1 MSVSTLAPFR
11 EARLMPVDLAV
22 ERRADGA
29 ILLRSNIPLR
39 AYDANL
45 PGALLRR
52 CAAMGDKPAIGKR
65 APGGG
70 DWAFTTYAELAGKV
84 RSAAQWLLDHAP
96 PGRPVLIATDNT
108 PAFAV
113 MSFAAWAAGLPVCP
127 VSTAYGTMGG
137 DYGRL
142 RHVIAKVRPGVVFAE
157 DGRPMAGALATLDLG
172 GALVVTGTP
181 DAVAQPST
189 DYAKVLAT
197 PVTAAVDAALA
208 CLRPEDL
215 AAYMLTSGS
224 TGMPKIVPITFDNL
238 AANSAQCQQTIGDA
252 AGWHDVMLD
261 WLPWHHA
268 AGAFVMRTTLMEG
281 GTLYIDDGKPV
292 AGLFEPS
299 IRNMREIGVGYIN
312 NVPAGY
318 ALLTDAL
325 ESDPVLRRTFFSKL
339 RLMLYGGAGLPQ
351 HVYDRLQALAV
362 AETGCRIMMTSG
374 YGATETVSAFMVI
387 HFETDKVGIG
397 LPAPGAQV
405 KLTPYDHRYE
415 VRVKGPNVMAGYLD
429 DAANTARA
437 FDEEGYYRLGDLAV
451 LNDPDDIGK
460 GLAYAGRLAEE
471 FKLSQGNW
479 VYGGQL
485 REQLLKALS
494 PLVTDL
500 VICDDNRP
508 YLTLMLWPNAQGV
521 AADLGA
527 GADPQG
533 QPLRAALAHRLTAFN
548 RAHPGSSS
556 TIKRAVV
563 LADPPSANAHEVSD
577 KGTINRR
584 QVLDRRGHD
593 LDRLYAEAPDATVI
607 LPV

>member
-11 EARLMPVDLAV
+11 EAKLMPVDLVV
-22 ERRADGA
+22 ERRPDGT
-29 ILLRSNIPLR
+29 ILLASRIPLR

-45 PGALLRR
+45 PGALLAR
-52 CAAMGDKPAIGKR
+52 CALARDKPALAKR

-70 DWAFTTYAELAGKV
+70 VWVFTTYAQLGQAV
-84 RSAAQWLLDHAP
+84 QATAQWLLDHVPA
-96 PGRPVLIATDNT
+96 GRTVMIATDNT
-108 PAFAV
+108 PAFAI

-127 VSTAYGTMGG
+127 VSTAYGALGG

-142 RHVIAKVRPGVVFAE
+142 KHVIAKVNPALIFAE
-157 DGRPMAGALATLDLG
+157 DGRAMAGALDTLDLG
-172 GALVVTGTP
+172 DAQLMTATP
-181 DAVAQPST
+181 DLLARPSIDFAQ
-189 DYAKVLAT
+189 VLHT
-197 PVTAAVDAALA
+197 PVTGAVAASIAGLK
-208 CLRPEDL
+208 PQSL

-224 TGMPKIVPITFDNL
+224 TGLPKIVPITFDNL
-238 AANSAQCQQTIGDA
+238 AANSAQCQQAIAQA

-268 AGAFVMRTTLMEG
+268 AGAFVMRTTLLEG

-292 AGLFEPS
+292 AGLFDQS
-299 IRNMREIGVGYIN
+299 IRNMREIGVAYIN

-325 ESDPVLRRTFFSKL
+325 ERDPVLRATFFSKM

-351 HVYDRLQALAV
+351 HVHDRLQALAV
-362 AETGCRIMMTSG
+362 EETGCRIMMTSG

-397 LPAPGAQV
+397 LPAPGVQL

-415 VRVKGPNVMAGYLD
+415 VKVKGPNVTAGYLND
-429 DAANTARA
+429 PENNARA
-437 FDEEGYYRLGDLAV
+437 FDEEGFYRLGDLATFH
-451 LNDPDDIGK
+451 DPEDFTQ

-471 FKLSQGNW
+471 FKLANGNW

-485 REQLLKALS
+485 RDLLLKALS

-500 VICDDNRP
+500 VLCDDNKP
-508 YLTLMLWPNAQGV
+508 FLTLLVWANAQGV
-521 AADLGA
+521 AATLGEGGDLNA
-527 GADPQG
+527 E
-533 QPLRAALAHRLTAFN
+533 LAQRLSAFN

-556 TIKRAVV
+556 TVRRALV
-563 LADPPSANAHEVSD
+563 LDTPPSANAHEISD

-584 QVLDRRGHD
+584 AVLDRRSEA
-593 LDRLYAEAPDATVI
+593 LQRLYAETPDGGVI
-607 LPV
+607 VPA